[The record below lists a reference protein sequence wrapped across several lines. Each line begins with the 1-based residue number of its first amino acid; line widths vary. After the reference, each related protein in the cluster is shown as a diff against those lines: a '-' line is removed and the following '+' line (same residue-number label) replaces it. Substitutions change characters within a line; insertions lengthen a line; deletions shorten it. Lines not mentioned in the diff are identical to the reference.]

1 MGNSIVSKR
10 VAILVSND
18 LISNDLVSNNLVS
31 NDTVKK
37 RNPELLIASIS

>member
-10 VAILVSND
+10 VAI